1 MKFIYIIILFC
12 GFYLNEKFYVISPK
26 NFKNIIKNIILVLP
40 FITIYFSQDNIV
52 NILNKKKFK
61 RKVSGSNKKII
72 ASNQQW
78 KCAMCNNLLNY
89 SYEIDH
95 IIPLYKGGT
104 NDNYNLQALCRN
116 CHGIKTL
123 NDRNN
128 Y

>member
-1 MKFIYIIILFC
+1 MKFIYIIILFF
-12 GFYLNEKFYVISPK
+12 GFYLNEKFYVISHK

-40 FITIYFSQDNIV
+40 FITLYFSQDNIV
-52 NILNKKKFK
+52 NILKKKKFK
-61 RKVSGSNKKII
+61 RKVSESNKKII

-95 IIPLYKGGT
+95 IIPLYKGGI